1 MVARLRAFFRL
12 SPHDARAL
20 VFLAGSITAVIDCLT
35 RSSVNFAIFYCV
47 AIVLAGWTRSL
58 RWVWSSTLIF
68 MFLTFGAIFLV
79 PGPVARVTW
88 VDWVNRGMSA
98 LALAIVAIPIHLRV
112 RNVVALEERL
122 KERNET
128 LEKANQQLMEEAVI
142 RTETEKSL
150 RASEASLRSLS
161 VRLLRAQDDERRR
174 IARELHDSV
183 GQSLALAKM
192 TFRSVLKKVNQ
203 DEEGMQALS
212 FMSNILEK
220 CVNETRSISYLLHP
234 PLLDELG
241 FSCAAMTYIE
251 GFSKR
256 SGIEVKADIPQGL
269 TRLPG
274 ELELVLFRVLQESL
288 TNVLRHSKSSSADV
302 KVEIREGEIALTVRD
317 YGMGMPIELL
327 ETQKRKTDASGVGLS
342 GMRERLSQFNGR
354 FEIERHEK
362 GTSIRATLPIPIE
375 PDPASRRGR
384 CLTGR
389 R

>member
-183 GQSLALAKM
+183 SLW
-192 TFRSVLKKVNQ
+192 
-203 DEEGMQALS
+203 
-212 FMSNILEK
+212 
-220 CVNETRSISYLLHP
+220 HW
-234 PLLDELG
+234 
-241 FSCAAMTYIE
+241 
-251 GFSKR
+251 
-256 SGIEVKADIPQGL
+256 
-269 TRLPG
+269 
-274 ELELVLFRVLQESL
+274 
-288 TNVLRHSKSSSADV
+288 
-302 KVEIREGEIALTVRD
+302 
-317 YGMGMPIELL
+317 
-327 ETQKRKTDASGVGLS
+327 RK
-342 GMRERLSQFNGR
+342 
-354 FEIERHEK
+354 
-362 GTSIRATLPIPIE
+362 
-375 PDPASRRGR
+375 
-384 CLTGR
+384 
-389 R
+389 